1 MITILLFLAGV
12 VIVSLSGVLMPG
24 PVLAGS
30 VAKGYEERDAGVWI
44 AVGHG
49 LIEVPLIL
57 LIYAG
62 LSSLFEVSLIK
73 IIIGLIGGGLM
84 IYLGLGMF
92 RVDMNLEARTIDH
105 SALMIGFI
113 TSASN
118 PAFYLWWVAIGSLLI
133 MTAVEFGTIGFIL
146 FVIVHWLVDLIWYW
160 FVTAS
165 VFMSRQLFGDKIWR
179 GVSFL
184 CGSTLILF
192 GGWFIWE
199 GLMAVISFFP
209 EHT

>member
-1 MITILLFLAGV
+1 MITMLLFLAGV
-12 VIVSLSGVLMPG
+12 VIASLSGVLMPG

-49 LIEVPLIL
+49 LIEIPLIL

-62 LSSLFEVSLIK
+62 LSSLFEVSMIK
-73 IIIGLIGGGLM
+73 ILIGLIGGGLM
-84 IYLGLGMF
+84 IYLGFGMF
-92 RVDMNLEARTIDH
+92 RADMNHKVGAIDH
-105 SALMIGFI
+105 SAITVGFV

-165 VFMSRQLFGDKIWR
+165 IFRSRQLFGDKIWR
-179 GVSFL
+179 GVFFL

-192 GGWFIWE
+192 GGWFIW
-199 GLMAVISFFP
+199 GAFMAVRSLFP
-209 EHT
+209 